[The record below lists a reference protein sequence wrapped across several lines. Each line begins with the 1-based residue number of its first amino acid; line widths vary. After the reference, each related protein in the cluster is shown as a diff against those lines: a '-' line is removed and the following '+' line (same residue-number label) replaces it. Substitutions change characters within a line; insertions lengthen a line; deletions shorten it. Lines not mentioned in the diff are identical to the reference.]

1 LFWLDL
7 LVRYFIFIAKIS
19 VYRSK
24 DILQYS
30 YKEHKPAE
38 KFNIIMVRQRP
49 LNGKKTALLLTG
61 GGARA
66 AYQVGV
72 LKAIAQHYPRSSPAP
87 FDIISG
93 TSAGAINGAGI
104 ACYASC
110 FHLGVKKIESVWRQF
125 HTDQV
130 YYSDYP
136 RVIRHLIQNVFGA
149 FQADYANKKPVS
161 VFDNKPLKQ
170 LLGRILDLQRIDRNI
185 MGGYL
190 SSFSV
195 TASCYSNG
203 DSITFFQSDQA
214 EEWRRAKRCG
224 QRTLLGVH
232 HLMASAAIPIV
243 FPSVRIHQQYFGDGS
258 VNQLAPLSAP
268 IHLGADKI
276 LIIGVEDP
284 RKQEV
289 SQRNLHHPD
298 LATVAGH
305 LLDTIFTD
313 TLNSDLERM
322 QRVNKTVQTLHD
334 NNIDTELKPI
344 QSLIIN
350 PSQNFNQLAS
360 EYYLCLPLAVR
371 TLLRGMG
378 IRQHSESSLASYL
391 LFEKKYTSRLI
402 ELGFEDGCKHIDS
415 IVQFLAADGE

>member
-1 LFWLDL
+1 
-7 LVRYFIFIAKIS
+7 
-19 VYRSK
+19 
-24 DILQYS
+24 
-30 YKEHKPAE
+30 
-38 KFNIIMVRQRP
+38 MVRQRP

-72 LKAIAQHYPRSSPAP
+72 LKAIAQHYPRTSPAP

-110 FHLGVKKIESVWRQF
+110 FHLGVKKIESVWRHF
-125 HTDQV
+125 HTNQV

-136 RVIRHLIQNVFGA
+136 RVFWHLMQNVFGA

-195 TASCYSNG
+195 TSSCYNNG
-203 DSITFFQSDQA
+203 DSITFFQSDHA

-232 HLMASAAIPIV
+232 HLMASAAIPII

-268 IHLGADKI
+268 IHLGADRI

-284 RKQEV
+284 RKEE
-289 SQRNLHHPD
+289 SSRRSLHHPD

-322 QRVNKTVQTLHD
+322 QRINKTVETLHA
-334 NNIDTELKPI
+334 NNIETELKPV
-344 QSLIIN
+344 QSLLIN
-350 PSQNFNQLAS
+350 PSQNFNLLAS

-371 TLLRGMG
+371 TLLRGLG
-378 IRQHSESSLASYL
+378 IRQHSDSSLASYL
-391 LFEKKYTSRLI
+391 LFEQKYTRRLI
-402 ELGFEDGCKHIDS
+402 ELGFDDGCKQMDQ
-415 IVQFLAADGE
+415 IVQFLAADND